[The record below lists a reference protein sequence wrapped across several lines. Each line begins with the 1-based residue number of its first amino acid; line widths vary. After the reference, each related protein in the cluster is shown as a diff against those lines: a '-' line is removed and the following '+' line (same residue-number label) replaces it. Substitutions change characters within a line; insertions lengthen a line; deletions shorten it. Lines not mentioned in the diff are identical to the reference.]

1 MPEEPIILKL
11 YQKYKLQGSELLWK
25 KSEEGNKEREQRI
38 FHFHSSGKTTIQMQ
52 NTNHLQS
59 LISLSLSLPIIN
71 SFHDV
76 VTREKESYT
85 VSIHEEKEE
94 QRERE
99 REAERNY

>member
-1 MPEEPIILKL
+1 
-11 YQKYKLQGSELLWK
+11 
-25 KSEEGNKEREQRI
+25 
-38 FHFHSSGKTTIQMQ
+38 MQ

>member
-1 MPEEPIILKL
+1 
-11 YQKYKLQGSELLWK
+11 
-25 KSEEGNKEREQRI
+25 
-38 FHFHSSGKTTIQMQ
+38 MQ

-94 QRERE
+94 QRARE
-99 REAERNY
+99 REKLNGTINNYSCYVNEMDAAHTSPFPFL